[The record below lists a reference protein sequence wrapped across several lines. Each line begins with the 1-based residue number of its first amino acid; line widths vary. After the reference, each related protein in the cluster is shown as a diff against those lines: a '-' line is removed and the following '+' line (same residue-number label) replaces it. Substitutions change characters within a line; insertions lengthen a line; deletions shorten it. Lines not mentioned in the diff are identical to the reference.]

1 MSCATQVPS
10 LPLSLFSPT
19 GLSPAL
25 VGLSR
30 AVRLTDSVEFVD
42 GPTTPRVALLQPRF
56 GLLRVRSPLLAE
68 SLLFSSP
75 PATKMFQFTGFAS
88 GFAPDTPCGVGC
100 PIRKSASLWV
110 FAPRRGLS
118 QLITSFFASES
129 QGILYVPLSPFFI
142 SFEILTSTACAAS
155 VLSVARV
162 LFLSSSMSMCVA
174 LFRVVLGRVELPT
187 STLSV

>member
-1 MSCATQVPS
+1 M
-10 LPLSLFSPT
+10 
-19 GLSPAL
+19 

-88 GFAPDTPCGVGC
+88 GFVPDTPCGVGC

-142 SFEILTSTACAAS
+142 LLRFLLQPLPRLQYYLLLVYIFEFQYVNVRRSFQSGE
-155 VLSVARV
+155 
-162 LFLSSSMSMCVA
+162 
-174 LFRVVLGRVELPT
+174 
-187 STLSV
+187 

>member
-10 LPLSLFSPT
+10 LLLSLFSPT
-19 GLSPAL
+19 GLSPAM

-88 GFAPDTPCGVGC
+88 GFNAGY
-100 PIRKSASLWV
+100 AL
-110 FAPRRGLS
+110 RRGLPHS
-118 QLITSFFASES
+118 EIRESMGICPSSRLIAAYHVLLRLREPRHPLCALVSF
-129 QGILYVPLSPFFI
+129 LY
-142 SFEILTSTACAAS
+142 SFEILTSAASAAS

-162 LFLSSSMSMCVA
+162 YF
-174 LFRVVLGRVELPT
+174 
-187 STLSV
+187 